1 MSERLRQLGI
11 HSGQARSAAL
21 FQLATDLPATVLRNH
36 GKPRADLRPQPALNF
51 IPGIAPRSGASF
63 PYQEA
68 YAKYAYTPN
77 FRPYFGLTPRSRHA
91 APGDRQRLP
100 LPVER

>member
-1 MSERLRQLGI
+1 MRAGEVGTNEVRVCNDR
-11 HSGQARSAAL
+11 
-21 FQLATDLPATVLRNH
+21 T
-36 GKPRADLRPQPALNF
+36 GKVHT
-51 IPGIAPRSGASF
+51 
-63 PYQEA
+63 YKEA

-77 FRPYFGLTPRSRHA
+77 FRPYLGLTPRSRHA